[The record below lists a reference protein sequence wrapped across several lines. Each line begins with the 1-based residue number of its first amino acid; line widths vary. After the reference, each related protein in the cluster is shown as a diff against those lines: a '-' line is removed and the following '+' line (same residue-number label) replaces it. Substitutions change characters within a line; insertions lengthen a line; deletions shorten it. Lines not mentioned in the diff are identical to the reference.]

1 MLYLHGNSRFLE
13 KVMNYDALSL
23 QAIQWITWIS
33 IGVGGGVAL
42 CTFIFGMISTA
53 SLSKD
58 STNNPIERLA
68 LGFVSRKRYMVLVTL
83 VLLASVYGA
92 ASSMNYRATIIHT
105 IVNGA
110 QVIGIPS
117 ELLLS
122 ADGTP
127 LRVIKIMQCSKSHL
141 TSTCSRSFLCFT
153 TEGTLKNRVGRIH
166 SI

>member
-1 MLYLHGNSRFLE
+1 
-13 KVMNYDALSL
+13 MNYDALSL

-127 LRVIKIMQCSKSHL
+127 LRVIKNYAMFKIAFNIDLQPIISVL
-141 TSTCSRSFLCFT
+141 YDRGYLEEPSRANTFDLIRA
-153 TEGTLKNRVGRIH
+153 LKQLERET
-166 SI
+166 